1 MKGIRFAAI
10 KIQKI
15 AVKEC
20 GVLIIIEQEPHSS
33 QLDGIPLCD
42 TKPIGNQAFPI
53 GFSFIRVNQPT
64 PFWSILLILAGLM
77 EFAFTFSL
85 GKTKTTIGAEQI
97 WWYAGFLVALSSVCF

>member
-1 MKGIRFAAI
+1 MPSLPVTRQLITLDSSSVMKGIRFAAI

-42 TKPIGNQAFPI
+42 GSGFPQKMHVKRKNASKIFAVTKFL
-53 GFSFIRVNQPT
+53 RT
-64 PFWSILLILAGLM
+64 
-77 EFAFTFSL
+77 FAT
-85 GKTKTTIGAEQI
+85 
-97 WWYAGFLVALSSVCF
+97 LSRK